1 MLRKGEL
8 KNAISAV
15 IISCSLLAA
24 SLSGC
29 GNGLDTV
36 NDNGENISSTDRT
49 ESDSGNIQLPESTA
63 MGRYVEEIIDLS
75 DRIGYASHIFRMENG
90 NLLISDDINDFLISA
105 DNGATWETDNC
116 VRSWKTALAEQD
128 SIEHLAVGADNT
140 VAVIYEAGQDNA
152 AGENNPF
159 EANYE
164 IMLVK
169 PDGTQVP
176 VEFSATEEDE
186 NPHRV
191 WVSDKGRIF
200 VSTYGAN
207 LYEIKEDGSSEL
219 FLTLESAPML
229 IQFQRNLMIVDG
241 WDYGELLIY
250 DMEEREYIEDEVL
263 RDFVK
268 ENYKE
273 RSNNGGSFYDLFFFM
288 GEENILYLAGEKG
301 LHRHVIGGNAIEQ
314 VIDGNLSVFNNP
326 SYTLR
331 GMLASDNS
339 EFIALFSG
347 GTVVRFTY
355 DPSIPT
361 VPSEKLK
368 VYSLRENNTVR
379 QAVTL
384 YQMAYPEV
392 YVEYEVGMEEGSS
405 VTREDALRS
414 LNTKMMAEDG
424 PDVLI
429 LDNMPIDSYVEK
441 GLLRDIS
448 PALDSLDG
456 EDALFD
462 NLVDAFRMDGKI
474 YMMPCEIELPVIYGP
489 ESYTS
494 KAADLSGLADAMEEL
509 RDAQPE
515 KDLFGSCSALETMRL
530 FSMISVPFW
539 KTEDGEINRETLED
553 YLIQMKRI
561 YDAQMDGLSEE
572 AIEQYENQK
581 DSMLKY
587 GYDMENDSEIA
598 RENMNYMD
606 YLMGLRRILCSLMS
620 GEYEYA
626 ALCSMQR
633 MAEYED
639 NGIALMGGNLFY
651 PKTLIGIYSNSENME
666 LAEAFL
672 RLMLGKENQLSLFHG
687 FAVNREAF
695 GNIRKEEIEED
706 EEYGYIAMMDEDGRV
721 FSLVIYWPGEA
732 QVAELHNFMET
743 VKVPYL
749 EDTVLEEAVY
759 EAGAAYL
766 QGTQSLEETL
776 NAIEKK
782 ASIYMAE

>member
-509 RDAQPE
+509 RDAQPK

-561 YDAQMDGLSEE
+561 YGAQMDGLSEE